1 MGKYPL
7 LTPQVYLNKNIDTWS
22 YKYFSIISSSNG
34 LLIINYMEID
44 GINEF
49 GFLKRGGMFINV
61 KLDTD

>member
-7 LTPQVYLNKNIDTWS
+7 LTPQVYLNKNIDTWN

-34 LLIINYMEID
+34 LLIINDMEID

-49 GFLKRGGMFINV
+49 ELSKR
-61 KLDTD
+61 